1 MNGPYT
7 LSKSGHE
14 RNRIFLC
21 KTNQRNMCEAISCF
35 EVLLDIKVVRRYRYW
50 SAYIVIPD
58 MFTIILV
65 LQYSSK
71 VPRTQL

>member
-7 LSKSGHE
+7 PSTSEHE
-14 RNRIFLC
+14 RNRIFLS
-21 KTNQRNMCEAISCF
+21 KSNQRNICEAISCF
-35 EVLLDIKVVRRYRYW
+35 EVLLDITVVRRYRYW
-50 SAYIVIPD
+50 PAYYVIAD
-58 MFTIILV
+58 MFTFILV